1 MVAHFFAQGLS
12 PPLFGFKYV
21 ANMVCCWVRGFSF
34 FWGVDLRAHK
44 PNHRNNTQNKII
56 KSMYPRP
63 KKISLIAQ
71 LSVRKIPLMSKV

>member
-1 MVAHFFAQGLS
+1 VCAHGLVSPFIWVQICGKCGVLLGSGFF
-12 PPLFGFKYV
+12 V
-21 ANMVCCWVRGFSF
+21 

-63 KKISLIAQ
+63 KKISLIAH